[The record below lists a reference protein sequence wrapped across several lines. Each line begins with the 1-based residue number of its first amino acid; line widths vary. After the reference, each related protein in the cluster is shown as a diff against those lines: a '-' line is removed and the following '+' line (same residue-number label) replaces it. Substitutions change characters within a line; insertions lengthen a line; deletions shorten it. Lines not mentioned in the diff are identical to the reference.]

1 MSLETT
7 LKATK
12 KHKKMKKLTIIYNIK
27 DENGTIES
35 TGEMVLELSSTQNEI
50 LEFETTIERTTKFE
64 HVGTRPRDRE

>member
-7 LKATK
+7 LKAIK
-12 KHKKMKKLTIIYNIK
+12 KHKKMKRITIKYQIQ

-35 TGEMVLELSSTQNEI
+35 AGEMALELSSTENET
-50 LEFETTIERTTKFE
+50 LEFQTTIERTTKFE